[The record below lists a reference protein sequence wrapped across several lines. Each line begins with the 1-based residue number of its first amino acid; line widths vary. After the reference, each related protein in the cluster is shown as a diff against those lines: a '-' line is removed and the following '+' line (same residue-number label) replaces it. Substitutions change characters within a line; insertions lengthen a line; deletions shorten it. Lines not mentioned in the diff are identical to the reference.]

1 MCSADPGLDL
11 TYVRKKCMAKVRV
24 YEAAKRFGY
33 EVQELMDALTG
44 LGVRVRSH
52 LSPIDDEEVQ
62 RAVSA
67 LGGARG
73 EAVAAEPTA
82 EAAAPP
88 RPVVRR
94 RKKAEAAIPA
104 EESAALTE
112 GAEPVPEPAPPEE
125 ILEPLA
131 KSAAPPLEEVEPAA
145 PAEEPEPE
153 APVKPEPPR
162 EVAKPE
168 PAVSATP
175 MTEAPKE
182 EFGLKVVRFIHQE
195 ERGFVVPTPSY
206 RPLTKQ
212 EREDRKHDKK
222 AKKKKGKREEPQP
235 EDKRLPQKTLITVPK
250 AIKRRIRISGFITVS
265 ELAKRMGVKAPELIK
280 KLIALGILAT
290 INQSLDADT
299 ASLVADEF
307 GYEVENIA
315 VGEEEILS
323 RGEDRPEDLVIRPP
337 VATVMGHVDHG
348 KTSLL
353 DAIRQTRV
361 AAGEAGGITQ
371 HIGAYEVETTRGR
384 VVFLD
389 TPGHEAFTAM
399 RARGAQ
405 ATDIVVLVVAADDGI
420 MPQTLEAIDHAAA
433 AKVPIIVAMNKM
445 DKPDAD
451 PDRVRRGLTEHGLVP
466 EEWGGET
473 ICIPVSAKKRTG
485 IEDLL
490 EMIAL
495 QAEVLELKANPNK
508 PARGLVIEARL
519 DRGRGP
525 VATVLVQEGTLN
537 VGDVALAGGYYG
549 RIRALTND
557 QGKRVRLAGPSV
569 PVEIT
574 GLDGVP
580 TAGQTFV
587 VVENERMAKEIA
599 GRRFERAREEEMALA
614 RKLTL
619 ADLHTRIAEGEI
631 KELPLIIKADV
642 QGSVEAFTQAL
653 EKLSTAEVKVKV
665 IHGAVGGIT
674 ETDVN
679 LASASAAIVVGFNV
693 RPETKAAALAENT
706 GVDIRLYTV
715 IYDAVDDI
723 RKAMEGLLAP
733 TVQEKV
739 IGRAEVRQ
747 IFRIPKVGP
756 VAGCRVIQGVAQ
768 RNARLRVL
776 RDSVVIY
783 EGQLASLKHFK
794 DDVREVREG
803 MECGLAVQNYNDV
816 KEGDVLEFYQM
827 EEVQKTLTP

>member
-1 MCSADPGLDL
+1 
-11 TYVRKKCMAKVRV
+11 MAKVRV
-24 YEAAKRFGY
+24 FEAAKQYGY
-33 EVQELMDALTG
+33 EAQELIDALVG
-44 LGVRVRSH
+44 LGVKVRSH

-62 RAVSA
+62 RAVAS
-67 LGGARG
+67 LGGARR
-73 EAVAAEPTA
+73 EASAEQATT
-82 EAAAPP
+82 EAAPP
-88 RPVVRR
+88 PKPVVRR
-94 RKKAEAAIPA
+94 RKKADAEAPPPEPAAEPKEPETEPEIPPELPIPEEVA
-104 EESAALTE
+104 EGVHPSA
-112 GAEPVPEPAPPEE
+112 AEPVAESHLATPE
-125 ILEPLA
+125 
-131 KSAAPPLEEVEPAA
+131 
-145 PAEEPEPE
+145 EEPEP
-153 APVKPEPPR
+153 PLPGTSEPDR
-162 EVAKPE
+162 EPAKPE
-168 PAVSATP
+168 PAGPPVP

-195 ERGFVVPTPSY
+195 DRGFVVPTPSY

-222 AKKKKGKREEPQP
+222 AKKKKGKREEPP
-235 EDKRLPQKTLITVPK
+235 VDDRRTPQKTLITVPK

-315 VGEEEILS
+315 VGEEEILF
-323 RGEDRPEDLVIRPP
+323 REEDRPEDLALRPP

-371 HIGAYEVETTRGR
+371 HIGAYEVETSRGK

-420 MPQTLEAIDHAAA
+420 MPQTVEAIDHANA

-466 EEWGGET
+466 EDWGGET

-485 IEDLL
+485 IDDLV

-525 VATVLVQEGTLN
+525 VATVLVLEGTLN
-537 VGDVALAGGYYG
+537 VGDIALAGGYYG

-557 QGKRVRLAGPSV
+557 QGKRVKQAGPSV

-580 TAGQTFV
+580 TAGENFV

-599 GRRFERAREEEMALA
+599 GRRYERAREEEMALA

-631 KELPLIIKADV
+631 KELDLIIKADV

-653 EKLSTAEVKVKV
+653 EKLSTVEVKVKV

-679 LASASAAIVVGFNV
+679 LANASNAIVVGFNV
-693 RPETKAAALAENT
+693 RPETKAAALAEKT
-706 GVDIRLYTV
+706 GVDIRVYSV
-715 IYDAVDDI
+715 IYDAVDDMK
-723 RKAMEGLLAP
+723 KAMEGLLAP
-733 TVQEKV
+733 TFQEKV
-739 IGRAEVRQ
+739 LGRAEVRQ
-747 IFRIPKVGP
+747 IFRIPKMGA
-756 VAGCRVIQGVAQ
+756 VAGCRVIQGVVQ

-803 MECGLAVQNYNDV
+803 MECGLSVQNYNDV
-816 KEGDVLEFYQM
+816 KEGDVLEFYQL